1 MRNLASTAIGLLM
14 VAHVTVQSREIDR
27 ERSTITIQ
35 VDKSGWLAS
44 FGDRH
49 VIRAPIMHGT
59 ISESEQPAIEF
70 EIESRQLKVVDP
82 DLSNERRQ
90 EVQDRIAR
98 VGRPRFRTVSDNH
111 LSFNGDRR
119 GRPESLASHRRSDSA
134 RRHTHRGR
142 DRLRVIRS
150 IRGIRDRS
158 AA

>member
-1 MRNLASTAIGLLM
+1 MRNLAGTAIGLLM

-70 EIESRQLKVVDP
+70 EIESRYPIDTWDP
-82 DLSNERRQ
+82 RSFGSVTSTSNRSPSP
-90 EVQDRIAR
+90 A
-98 VGRPRFRTVSDNH
+98 
-111 LSFNGDRR
+111 
-119 GRPESLASHRRSDSA
+119 ASSR
-134 RRHTHRGR
+134 
-142 DRLRVIRS
+142 
-150 IRGIRDRS
+150 
-158 AA
+158 